1 MAYIH
6 TINIFGLAYLRFP
19 NSSKLAF
26 TFIVKMQIPV
36 HHVGTTDE
44 SHTLGV
50 EPENLQVEQALLVML
65 L

>member
-1 MAYIH
+1 MVYIH
-6 TINIFGLAYLRFP
+6 TINIFGWAYLSFL
-19 NSSKLAF
+19 NSSKLVF
-26 TFIVKMQIPV
+26 TFMKMQIPV
-36 HHVGTTDE
+36 HHVSTTE